1 MWKKDEAS
9 ETPEASP
16 RQEKPGRSETPPR
29 QATIGRSIAIKG
41 EVTGNEDLLI
51 EGTVDGSVDLREHTV
66 TVGKE
71 GEVKASI
78 KGRVVTV
85 EGSVVGDLKA
95 EERVVLRSSARV
107 EGDIVS
113 PRVVL
118 DDGARFRGG
127 VDMGEEPI
135 RTQPGGAGGAA
146 ATSGK
151 AASQASGGRTGDH
164 GTGKK
169 RQGTGG
175 DGETGSS
182 DRSGASTTAPA
193 DARS

>member
-1 MWKKDEAS
+1 MWKKDEAP

-16 RQEKPGRSETPPR
+16 RQEKPGRSEPPPR

-51 EGTVDGSVDLREHTV
+51 EGTVDGSVDLTEHTV

-135 RTQPGGAGGAA
+135 RSRPVAGPSAA
-146 ATSGK
+146 SSGK
-151 AASQASGGRTGDH
+151 AANRASGGRTGDQ
-164 GTGKK
+164 GTGK
-169 RQGTGG
+169 QTQSAGG
-175 DGETGSS
+175 DGETGSG

-193 DARS
+193 DTRS